1 MKGGATNTISVNKV
15 KICCWVER
23 EDAALF
29 SNGEHKQHIK
39 FRLLFL
45 KKMYN

>member
-23 EDAALF
+23 EDTALF
-29 SNGEHKQHIK
+29 SNHEHKQHKIQAPFPAK
-39 FRLLFL
+39 
-45 KKMYN
+45 NV